1 LNAGLWV
8 RRGVNTPETVKALA
22 ADSAKPAAPMT
33 PGEFQTKFS
42 ADYAGLEK
50 LIKIINVHIQ

>member
-1 LNAGLWV
+1 LWV